1 MSRKKT
7 FHYILYLL
15 IAANFFF
22 MSAIASFHIT
32 LRGETVA
39 APDIINITLDEAKK
53 ELAERKLSI
62 VQTGVQLHE
71 SIEQG
76 KIIFQEPS
84 PGSRININ
92 KQVKVMLSAGREK
105 VVVPR
110 VIGEN
115 FQEINQILKE
125 SGLRKG
131 KISHVHT
138 PKYAAGRILAQHPAP
153 LEEVAL
159 SSRVSLLVSQGEKE
173 QKYLMPDLIGKQ
185 ATEAI
190 ANLKELDFQ
199 VDDIRYTYYP
209 GLESGL
215 IINQFPRP
223 GARIQ
228 KRNRITL
235 EVSK

>member
-22 MSAIASFHIT
+22 MSALVSFHIT
-32 LRGETVA
+32 LRGETVT
-39 APDIINITLDEAKK
+39 APDLINITLDEAKK

-62 VQTGVQLHE
+62 VQTGIQLHQ

-76 KIIFQEPS
+76 KIIFQEPT

-110 VIGEN
+110 LIGEN
-115 FQEINQILKE
+115 FQKINQILKE

-159 SSRVSLLVSQGEKE
+159 SSRIGLLVSQGEKE
-173 QKYLMPDLIGKQ
+173 KKYLMPDLIGKH
-185 ATEAI
+185 ATETI
-190 ANLKELDFQ
+190 AKLKELDFQ